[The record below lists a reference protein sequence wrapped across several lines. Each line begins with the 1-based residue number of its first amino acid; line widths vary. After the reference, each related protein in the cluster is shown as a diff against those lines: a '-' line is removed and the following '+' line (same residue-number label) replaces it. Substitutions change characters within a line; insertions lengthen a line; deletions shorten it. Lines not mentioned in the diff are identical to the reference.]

1 MPSDLEWLSAKYERS
16 EAAFMRSVATGC
28 ERDQLA
34 DLAEATAASAA
45 ELLTEAH
52 RADIAGE
59 TAWKPLNELS
69 EAFERL
75 VTCGAIW
82 PTRMPHAPSRART
95 PSFGRSDRGQV
106 SLSAWTRHARGSHA
120 LPARSERSR
129 PRDRGSHVSPGGG
142 RLGSPLVWARRIA
155 VAPRVGLETKHVIIV
170 GPVEPDH
177 FRRDATNRE
186 RVLAEFRTVDPTT
199 GSADERVA
207 RRRWL
212 PRIHADQTN
221 SPEDLE
227 SPEGR

>member
-1 MPSDLEWLSAKYERS
+1 
-16 EAAFMRSVATGC
+16 MRSVATGC

-129 PRDRGSHVSPGGG
+129 PSDRGSHVSPGGG
-142 RLGSPLVWARRIA
+142 RLGSPLVGARRIA

-199 GSADERVA
+199 GSADLRTFADHLWPTPTVGSSGGTA
-207 RRRWL
+207 WPGDRL
-212 PRIHADQTN
+212 PYG
-221 SPEDLE
+221 L
-227 SPEGR
+227 